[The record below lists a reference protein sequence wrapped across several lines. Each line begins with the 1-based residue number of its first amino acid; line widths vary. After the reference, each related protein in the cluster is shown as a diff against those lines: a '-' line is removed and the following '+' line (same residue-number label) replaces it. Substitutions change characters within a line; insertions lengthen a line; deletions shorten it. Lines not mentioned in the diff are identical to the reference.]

1 MRILLNTLYVTTPEA
16 YLSKDGL
23 NVVVSVKQD
32 EVFRIPVHNI
42 EQIVTFGYMGAS
54 PGLMKLCAD
63 NVSSRNHYYV
73 SVASPGLMKLCAD
86 NGVGL
91 TFLSPQGRY
100 ISRSQ
105 GPTRGN
111 VLLRKAQ
118 YRLSDEPNYALHL
131 SKLFIAGKIQNYR
144 NILRRFVRDNGS
156 DEAVEIVAENLLRC
170 KRKVLNADN
179 VDSVRGIE
187 GEAAN
192 YYFGVFPR
200 LILNQKADF
209 AFNGRNRRPPK
220 DAVNAM
226 LSFVYTLICNDMASA
241 LETVGLDPYV
251 GFLHTLRPGRASL
264 ALDMMEE
271 LRAYLGDRLVL
282 SLINRKQISIKDFL
296 KQGDEGIVMTDSG
309 RKTIISAWQ
318 SRKREQIT
326 HPYLNEKVSIGLLP
340 YIQSM
345 LLARFIR
352 RDLEDYPV
360 FLIN

>member
-23 NVVVSVKQD
+23 NVVVSVKQN
-32 EVFRIPVHNI
+32 EIFRIPIHNI

-54 PGLMKLCAD
+54 PGVMKLCAD
-63 NVSSRNHYYV
+63 NN
-73 SVASPGLMKLCAD
+73 
-86 NGVGL
+86 VGL

-118 YRLSDEPNYALHL
+118 YKYSDEQNYALHL
-131 SKLFIAGKIQNYR
+131 GKLFIAGKIHNYR

-156 DEAVEIVAENLLRC
+156 NGAVENAAEKLLRC
-170 KRKVLNADN
+170 KRNVLNAEN
-179 VDSVRGIE
+179 IDSVRGVE

-192 YYFGVFPR
+192 YYFGVFQN
-200 LILNQKADF
+200 LLLNQRQDF
-209 AFNGRNRRPPK
+209 KFEGRNRRPPK
-220 DAVNAM
+220 DEINAM

-251 GFLHTLRPGRASL
+251 GFMHTLRPGRASL

-282 SLINRKQISIKDFL
+282 SLINRRQITVKDFL
-296 KQGDEGIVMTDSG
+296 RQGDEGVIMTDSG

-318 SRKREQIT
+318 NRKREQIT

-345 LLARFIR
+345 LLARFLR
-352 RDLEDYPV
+352 NDLDDYPV
-360 FLIN
+360 FLMK